1 MRRQTYI
8 FDFRFEISVEFLVE
22 WGILIYDTF
31 WICLTFYICV
41 GVKMYRIWETVT
53 NLKWVIY
60 QYTSFDAKF
69 NADFESEVKNICLP
83 THLRENRIL
92 KKLRRR
98 IQKIFSA
105 LNLSMNFDSKY
116 VYISILATSAPLESL
131 MFKKSNFCNYV
142 MLRNRGATKLPS
154 RELCKMLNEM
164 SHSNSVYHLMYLR
177 YYALKFK
184 FRKIDFSQKFASHV
198 TSFFRYLTHF
208 WWWIWWYSQN
218 FKIKTF

>member
-1 MRRQTYI
+1 M
-8 FDFRFEISVEFLVE
+8 
-22 WGILIYDTF
+22 
-31 WICLTFYICV
+31 
-41 GVKMYRIWETVT
+41 
-53 NLKWVIY
+53 
-60 QYTSFDAKF
+60 
-69 NADFESEVKNICLP
+69 
-83 THLRENRIL
+83 H
-92 KKLRRR
+92 
-98 IQKIFSA
+98 
-105 LNLSMNFDSKY
+105 
-116 VYISILATSAPLESL
+116 ISILAPSAPLEL
-131 MFKKSNFCNYV
+131 LIFKKSNFCNYV

-218 FKIKTF
+218 FKIKTFYSYATPKSFLRFFEAYVLGVLSVTPCGRRVGEPM

>member
-1 MRRQTYI
+1 
-8 FDFRFEISVEFLVE
+8 
-22 WGILIYDTF
+22 
-31 WICLTFYICV
+31 
-41 GVKMYRIWETVT
+41 MYRIWKTVT
-53 NLKWVIY
+53 NSKCIIY

-69 NADFESEVKNICLP
+69 NADFESEVKNLCWP

-105 LNLSMNFDSKY
+105 LNLLMNFDSKY
-116 VYISILATSAPLESL
+116 VHISILAPSAPLESL

-208 WWWIWWYSQN
+208 
-218 FKIKTF
+218 